1 MAKQFGGP
9 WTQRKLDVVENYLEA
24 YLTAL
29 KNQPFSLGYVD
40 AFAGDGSIF
49 LATSE
54 DDSTTEVEGLIRGS
68 AQRALALE
76 PGFDGYV
83 LIDQD
88 EEAAERLQELKRA
101 YPNKDVQIRCGDA
114 NEQIR
119 RICYNNPWDK
129 RRAVV
134 FLDPTGMQVEWE
146 TMKAIAST
154 EAMDVWIWFPLGMG
168 ANRLLTRS
176 GDIPLAW
183 KQRLN
188 TIFGT
193 TEWWDEFYRVMQ
205 DRTFFGVD
213 ERPVKIATPQIIA
226 AYYNERLKSIFSSVA
241 SNPRI
246 MRNSRNNPIY
256 MLCFA
261 SANPGRGGQ
270 IAVGIASHLLNNA

>member
-1 MAKQFGGP
+1 MSKEQGLEATEKYTMAKQFGGP
-9 WTQRKLDVVENYLEA
+9 WTQRKLDVVENYLKA

-54 DDSTTEVEGLIRGS
+54 DDNTTEVEGLIRGS

-88 EEAAERLQELKRA
+88 EEAADRLQELKRA

-154 EAMDVWIWFPLGMG
+154 QAMDVWIWFPLGIG
-168 ANRLLTRS
+168 VNRLLTRS
-176 GDIPLAW
+176 GEIPLAW
-183 KQRLN
+183 QNRLDM
-188 TIFGT
+188 IFGT
-193 TEWWDEFYRVMQ
+193 KDWRDEFYRVKQ
-205 DRTFFGVD
+205 EYTLFGVD
-213 ERPVKIATPQIIA
+213 QRTEKTASPQ
-226 AYYNERLKSIFSSVA
+226 ND
-241 SNPRI
+241 
-246 MRNSRNNPIY
+246 
-256 MLCFA
+256 C
-261 SANPGRGGQ
+261 
-270 IAVGIASHLLNNA
+270 LLL